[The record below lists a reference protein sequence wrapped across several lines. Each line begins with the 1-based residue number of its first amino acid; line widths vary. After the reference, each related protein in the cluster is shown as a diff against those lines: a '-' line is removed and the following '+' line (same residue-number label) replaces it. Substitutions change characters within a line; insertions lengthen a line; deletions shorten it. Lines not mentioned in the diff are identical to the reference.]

1 MDDGLRQLLALA
13 WKTVPAVEANVAI
26 ASARRAAWAGEDA
39 ARRGL
44 SEEDL
49 AAEDDAAEA
58 AEADGALDG
67 APMARSYELLLAPDA
82 TFAGFAERELPRL
95 VYHLES
101 IGAHLPGC
109 GGVVVAAFDGD
120 TLRFVRARDLLERTC
135 KALAVSPH
143 ELVQRHGT
151 GESRTAQRG
160 PPLLLAPPGGD
171 GK

>member
-101 IGAHLPGC
+101 IGAHLPRAQ
-109 GGVVVAAFDGD
+109 GVVLCFFEGDRLHFLQTGEVITFAA
-120 TLRFVRARDLLERTC
+120 ARLGVTPE
-135 KALAVSPH
+135 ALA
-143 ELVQRHGT
+143 ELHGT
-151 GESRTAQRG
+151 HESRTAVRG
-160 PPLLLAPPGGD
+160 PTLALPGPETD
-171 GK
+171 D